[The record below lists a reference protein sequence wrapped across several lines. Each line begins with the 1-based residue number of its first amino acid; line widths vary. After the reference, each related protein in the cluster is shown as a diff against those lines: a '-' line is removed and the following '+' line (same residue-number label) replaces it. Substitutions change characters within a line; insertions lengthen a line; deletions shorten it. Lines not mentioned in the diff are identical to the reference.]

1 MDLQIEGRKA
11 LVTGASK
18 GIGKATARQL
28 ALEGCDVAICARTE
42 ATLKET
48 AAELS
53 AETGRKIFPM
63 VCDIMDPESI
73 KRFVD
78 SSAEALGGM
87 HIVVNNAARPGGRAG
102 NVETAMDEDVLTD
115 FEEKVVG
122 FLRVVRAATPYMKE
136 AIWGRVINISGGINR
151 MPGENIAGPVREIG
165 TISLTKSMSNTL
177 GQYGITVNNVTPGIT
192 LTEDYMDRHKAM
204 AKSESVPL
212 DEVLGRFR
220 NRTAIKHLI
229 TAEDIANVIAF
240 LCSPLAV
247 SITGEV
253 IAAMGGSSQE
263 THL

>member
-28 ALEGCDVAICARTE
+28 ALEGCDVAICVRTE

-122 FLRVVRAATPYMKE
+122 FLRVVR
-136 AIWGRVINISGGINR
+136 GGNSLHE
-151 MPGENIAGPVREIG
+151 GSQLGPCNQHQRRHQPHARREHRWAR
-165 TISLTKSMSNTL
+165 
-177 GQYGITVNNVTPGIT
+177 P
-192 LTEDYMDRHKAM
+192 
-204 AKSESVPL
+204 
-212 DEVLGRFR
+212 
-220 NRTAIKHLI
+220 
-229 TAEDIANVIAF
+229 
-240 LCSPLAV
+240 
-247 SITGEV
+247 
-253 IAAMGGSSQE
+253 
-263 THL
+263 

>member
-18 GIGKATARQL
+18 GIGKATALQL
-28 ALEGCDVAICARTE
+28 AREGCDVAICARTE

-48 AAELS
+48 AAEIS

-63 VCDIMDPESI
+63 VCDIMDPKSVQ
-73 KRFVD
+73 RFVD
-78 SSAEALGGM
+78 ASAEALGGM

-102 NVETAMDEDVLTD
+102 TVETAVDEDVLRD
-115 FEEKVVG
+115 FEEKIVG

-136 AIWGRVINISGGINR
+136 ASWGRVINISGGINR

-192 LTEDYMDRHKAM
+192 LTEDYMDRHEAT
-204 AKSESVPL
+204 AKSEGIPL
-212 DEVLGRFR
+212 EEVLQRFR

-229 TAEDIANVIAF
+229 TSEDIANIIAF

-263 THL
+263 IHL

>member
-1 MDLQIEGRKA
+1 MR
-11 LVTGASK
+11 
-18 GIGKATARQL
+18 
-28 ALEGCDVAICARTE
+28 
-42 ATLKET
+42 
-48 AAELS
+48 
-53 AETGRKIFPM
+53 
-63 VCDIMDPESI
+63 
-73 KRFVD
+73 
-78 SSAEALGGM
+78 
-87 HIVVNNAARPGGRAG
+87 
-102 NVETAMDEDVLTD
+102 VE
-115 FEEKVVG
+115 
-122 FLRVVRAATPYMKE
+122 RR
-136 AIWGRVINISGGINR
+136 NISGGINR

-204 AKSESVPL
+204 AKSEGVPL

-229 TAEDIANVIAF
+229 TAEVIANVIAF

-263 THL
+263 IHL

>member
-1 MDLQIEGRKA
+1 
-11 LVTGASK
+11 
-18 GIGKATARQL
+18 
-28 ALEGCDVAICARTE
+28 
-42 ATLKET
+42 
-48 AAELS
+48 
-53 AETGRKIFPM
+53 
-63 VCDIMDPESI
+63 
-73 KRFVD
+73 
-78 SSAEALGGM
+78 
-87 HIVVNNAARPGGRAG
+87 
-102 NVETAMDEDVLTD
+102 
-115 FEEKVVG
+115 
-122 FLRVVRAATPYMKE
+122 
-136 AIWGRVINISGGINR
+136 

-204 AKSESVPL
+204 AKSEGVPL

-263 THL
+263 IHL